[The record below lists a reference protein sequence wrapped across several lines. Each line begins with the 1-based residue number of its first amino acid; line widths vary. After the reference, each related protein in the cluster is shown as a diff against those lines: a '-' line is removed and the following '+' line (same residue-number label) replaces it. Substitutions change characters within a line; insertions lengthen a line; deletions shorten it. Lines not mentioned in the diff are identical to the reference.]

1 MTNFMTDA
9 RLRAALDG
17 ELEPDERFRTA
28 ILLAGRLGQ
37 RLRAADAVDVL
48 EAQLDALA
56 ARPDLRRAAEA
67 ALVSV
72 SRTDPVTRAR
82 VAGLADD
89 LRRRVLDGGESD
101 PAVLGTVAA
110 ELALAGQRADRTTQ
124 LAERALHASARGS
137 SWFDAVRALIAT
149 DHYATAARELEH
161 GDPVDA
167 LTLRS
172 ELRLR
177 AGDVGGAE
185 ADARALDERATQP
198 LARSSALACLVEALV
213 ERGALEE
220 AAALPPA
227 YPTERVLLARG
238 RLRLAQ
244 GRVDDAVDDLREC
257 GRRAPGL
264 LPWRS
269 LLAHALLEQGQSTK
283 AWRLAADEL
292 ARARRFGAPRA
303 IGVALRAAARAAG
316 GDDEIRLLRE
326 ATEVLDGS
334 EAQLERARAHATLGA
349 ALRRAGEVHEAR
361 EALRAAL
368 DLAHG
373 CGATV
378 LERRTLT
385 ELRAAGARPRR
396 LRVTGTAA
404 LTGSERRIAEL
415 AAAGHR
421 NREIAET
428 LVVTLATVEY
438 HLRHT
443 YRKLG
448 IAGRAELGTA
458 LTA

>member
-1 MTNFMTDA
+1 MTDA
-9 RLRAALDG
+9 RLRAALDDD
-17 ELEPDERFRTA
+17 LEPDDRFRTA
-28 ILLAGRLGQ
+28 IRLAGRLGQ
-37 RLRAADAVDVL
+37 RLRAGDAVDVL
-48 EAQLDALA
+48 EAQLERLA
-56 ARPDLRRAAEA
+56 SRPDLRRAAEA
-67 ALVSV
+67 AMVSV
-72 SRTDPVTRAR
+72 SRTDPATRAR
-82 VAGLADD
+82 VAGLAED
-89 LRRRVLDGGESD
+89 LRRRVVDGGESD
-101 PAVLGTVAA
+101 PALLGTVAA
-110 ELALAGQRADRTTQ
+110 ELALAGRRADLTAQ

-149 DHYATAARELEH
+149 DNYATAARELEQ
-161 GDPVDA
+161 GDPLDA

-177 AGDVGGAE
+177 AGDIAGAE
-185 ADARALDERATQP
+185 ADARTLQEWATQP
-198 LARSSALACLVEALV
+198 LARSAASACLVEALV
-213 ERGALEE
+213 ERGAVDE

-227 YPTERVLLARG
+227 YPTERVQRARG
-238 RLRLAQ
+238 RLLLAQ
-244 GRVDDAVDDLREC
+244 GRVDDAIEVLRDC
-257 GRRAPGL
+257 GGPL
-264 LPWRS
+264 LV
-269 LLAHALLEQGQSTK
+269 HALLDRGPSTE
-283 AWRLAADEL
+283 ARQLAADEL

-316 GDDEIRLLRE
+316 GEDEIALLRE
-326 ATEVLDGS
+326 AAAVLDGS
-334 EAQLERARAHATLGA
+334 EAQLERARTYAALGA
-349 ALRRAGEVHEAR
+349 ALRRAGEIHEAR

-373 CGATV
+373 CGATA

-396 LRVTGTAA
+396 LRVTGTGA

-448 IAGRAELGTA
+448 IAGRAELGAA
-458 LTA
+458 LAV